1 MAVISLTLPVDAEL
15 YNRAVLANPDDDGI
29 SVLDG
34 ATAALTQYFRDKA
47 DDIVAVLHNTE
58 EYDAYFGKVIEEVDA
73 EDERRSQR
81 ANLG

>member
-15 YNRAVLANPDDDGI
+15 YNRAVLANPDDGL

-73 EDERRSQR
+73 EDERQSQR